1 MAEFIQK
8 LKRVE
13 AYCVQED
20 WWEYDETGT
29 LVPSRNAH
37 CSNLCEVVRGERTVR
52 IGELTAV
59 PGEWFLVDNLGK
71 ARVLSHDEF
80 WNEFQP
86 FGRPEQAGKAEEQQ
100 CTEDYVL
107 AKFAE
112 ANQEEGEDWK
122 KWAWLLERRW
132 PQKYGQ

>member
-29 LVPSRNAH
+29 LVPSRKAH
-37 CSNLCEVVRGERTVR
+37 YLNLCEVMRGERTVR

-59 PGEWFLVDNLGK
+59 PGEWFVVDNLGK
-71 ARVLSHDEF
+71 ARVLSRDEF
-80 WNEFQP
+80 RNEFEP
-86 FGRPEQAGKAEEQQ
+86 FKKPEQAGKAEEQLCGQ
-100 CTEDYVL
+100 
-107 AKFAE
+107 
-112 ANQEEGEDWK
+112 DWK

-132 PQKYGQ
+132 PQKYGRGTGATTTNDAR